1 MKAFLKN
8 YGQSPR
14 KVRLVAGLVRGK
26 DVEKARA
33 ILSFMDQKSAP
44 VIKSLI
50 DSALANA
57 RHAKQ
62 DTKGLIVKSI
72 HVDEGLEL
80 RRFMPRAMGRAT
92 PFRRRKCHI
101 RIELGKK
108 PEKKEVT
115 A

>member
-26 DVEKARA
+26 DVEQART

-44 VIKSLI
+44 VIKKLI
-50 DSALANA
+50 ESALANA
-57 RHAKQ
+57 RHAKRET
-62 DTKGLIVKSI
+62 DGLIVKCI
-72 HVDEGLEL
+72 QVDEGLAL
-80 RRFMPRAMGRAT
+80 RRYMPRAMGRAT

-101 RIELGKK
+101 CVELGKK
-108 PEKKEVT
+108 TEKKTVAT
-115 A
+115 